1 MRVLII
7 DDHKLFAE
15 AITPTLAESGIE
27 VLDVA
32 QSGSEGIEA
41 SRSYKPELALV
52 DMNLP
57 DASGLEVGRKIL
69 EEGFDIKLIAV
80 TAIDDPEMVKE
91 AMKIG
96 FHGYVTKDT
105 PLSQFLASIQFV
117 LQGQTV
123 LPQRTSAR
131 AAGARTAEEED
142 AVLRAK
148 FLTSRELEVLS
159 LLTEGA
165 SSKEVARQ
173 LHVSQNTVRSHVQNI
188 LSKLGVHSRLE
199 AAAFAI
205 KFRIV
210 KPSAKNAGQD

>member
-15 AITPTLAESGIE
+15 AITPTLEESGIE
-27 VLDVA
+27 VLEAVT
-32 QSGSEGIEA
+32 SGREGIEA
-41 SRSYKPELALV
+41 ARIHKPDIALV

-57 DASGLEVGRKIL
+57 DSSGLEVGRKIL
-69 EEGFDIKLIAV
+69 EEGFETKLIAV
-80 TAIDDPEMVKE
+80 TSLDDPEIVKE

-117 LQGQTV
+117 IQGQTV
-123 LPQRTSAR
+123 LPQRSSAR

-142 AVLRAK
+142 ALLRSK
-148 FLTSRELEVLS
+148 FLTTRELEVLS

-165 SSKEVARQ
+165 SSKEVARR

-199 AAAFAI
+199 AAAFA
-205 KFRIV
+205 V
-210 KPSAKNAGQD
+210 KYRLVKTNAKSVPED

>member
-1 MRVLII
+1 
-7 DDHKLFAE
+7 
-15 AITPTLAESGIE
+15 
-27 VLDVA
+27 
-32 QSGSEGIEA
+32 
-41 SRSYKPELALV
+41 
-52 DMNLP
+52 MNLP
-57 DASGLEVGRKIL
+57 DASGLEVGKKIL
-69 EEGFDIKLIAV
+69 EEGFETKLIAV
-80 TAIDDPEMVKE
+80 TAMDDPEVVKE

-142 AVLRAK
+142 ALLRSK

-165 SSKEVARQ
+165 SSKEVARR

-199 AAAFAI
+199 AAAFAV
-205 KFRIV
+205 KYRLV
-210 KPSAKNAGQD
+210 KPSAKNIPQD